1 MKRQLTNK
9 KIVEKLFISVL
20 FLTTSIYSQ
29 DSEVS
34 ETRRGLPDIR
44 TTQLLEVFPKFDIAS
59 DSALSLLPIESK
71 DVSPYVRNLLIYK
84 IKIRWPFK
92 EELRFAEIQFLT
104 TYFEKKIKTAFARE
118 KRFAF
123 VSAQDLKAVMVRA
136 TDSSVQ
142 VRNVLTGDDLK
153 KYGKTKKIDGVV
165 TCDVMITPNQLIF
178 YIDINDLDGIT
189 LWSKE
194 YKAIYRVLP
203 YDYGEDIAAQQHIM
217 RSKTGYIENYLTVS
231 FQGGTLAIGD
241 SSAGESTGLISVGYR
256 FNEVATI
263 IDFVKFHIDSRI
275 VANTSNFYGLL
286 LQPGFSFDLYSTDQ
300 LGSGIILLDVGGG
313 FDVSFKNNLRS
324 VFNLGVT
331 FRMSKNL
338 GFTGY
343 LHYIPTNVANE
354 KWDLGGVNIGAQV
367 NFVL

>member
-1 MKRQLTNK
+1 MNNIILNK
-9 KIVEKLFISVL
+9 KVAITVLVAILFVSPKV
-20 FLTTSIYSQ
+20 YSQ
-29 DSEVS
+29 DSEGDTEKNV
-34 ETRRGLPDIR
+34 LPDIS
-44 TTQLLEVFPKFDIAS
+44 TTQLLNVFPRFDIAS
-59 DSALSLLPIESK
+59 DSALSMLPIESK
-71 DVSPYVRNLLIYK
+71 DVSPYIRNLLIYK
-84 IKIRWPFK
+84 LKIRWPFK

-123 VSAQDLKAVMVRA
+123 VSAQDLKAVVVRA

-142 VRNVLTGDDLK
+142 VRNVLTDDDLK
-153 KYGKTKKIDGVV
+153 KYAKTKKIDGVV
-165 TCDVMITPNQLIF
+165 TCDVMITPNQLVF

-203 YDYGEDIAAQQHIM
+203 YDYGEDIAAAQYIM
-217 RSKTGYIENYLTVS
+217 RTKTGYIENYLTVS
-231 FQGGTLAIGD
+231 FQGGTLALGD
-241 SSAGESTGLISVGYR
+241 SSDEVSTGLVSLGYR

-263 IDFVKFHIDSRI
+263 IEFVKFHIDTRI

-286 LQPGFSFDLYSTDQ
+286 IQPGFSFDLYSSDQ

-324 VFNLGVT
+324 VFTLGVT

-343 LHYIPTNVANE
+343 LHYLPTDAKNL
-354 KWDLGGVNIGAQV
+354 KWDLGGANIGAQV